1 MKPIFCKEC
10 KWNKNGWCYKY
21 ECNGPKRVEVC
32 PKYRDED
39 LKEGCEY
46 CNVKYGKEKLITQG
60 CYNNLYT
67 DKDEYDNLHIIAK
80 ADGIASFKIEY
91 CPFCGRKLSE
101 V

>member
-1 MKPIFCKEC
+1 MAIFETIGKELIYQI
-10 KWNKNGWCYKY
+10 N
-21 ECNGPKRVEVC
+21 
-32 PKYRDED
+32 RDED

-60 CYNNLYT
+60 CYNNLYI

>member
-1 MKPIFCKEC
+1 MKALVLSSGGVDSTTCLGLAIE
-10 KWNKNGWCYKY
+10 
-21 ECNGPKRVEVC
+21 
-32 PKYRDED
+32 
-39 LKEGCEY
+39 
-46 CNVKYGKEKLITQG
+46 KYGKEKLITQG
-60 CYNNLYT
+60 CYNNLYI

>member
-1 MKPIFCKEC
+1 MDYFRESLPL
-10 KWNKNGWCYKY
+10 
-21 ECNGPKRVEVC
+21 V
-32 PKYRDED
+32 
-39 LKEGCEY
+39 
-46 CNVKYGKEKLITQG
+46 
-60 CYNNLYT
+60 

>member
-1 MKPIFCKEC
+1 MIKVIQFTVIVSYPFLFK
-10 KWNKNGWCYKY
+10 
-21 ECNGPKRVEVC
+21 
-32 PKYRDED
+32 D

-60 CYNNLYT
+60 CYNNLYI